1 MKFVAGLT
9 CHLCGAT
16 YPPKASWVC
25 SDCLG
30 PLEVSYDYNAVR
42 KAISREL
49 IESRPRSLWRYVE
62 LLPVEEP
69 RTGFYSGFTPLVRAT
84 RLADALGLDEL
95 YIKDDSVNHP
105 TFSYKDRVVS
115 VAATK
120 AIEFGFPVFGCASTG
135 NLAGSV
141 AAHAARLG
149 LECYVFIPHD
159 LEPAKILGAAIYR
172 PHVVAVDGNYDDVN
186 RLCTQVADRY
196 GWGFANINLR
206 SYYAE
211 GAKTMGF
218 EIAEQLGWRY
228 PDHIVSPVAGGT
240 LLPRIFKG
248 LREFSEVGLVS
259 GRLPRIHAAQ
269 PSGSAPVVRALE
281 AGLEFPEP
289 VKPNTIAK
297 SLAIGNPA
305 DGFQVVK
312 VVKETGGSGAMVS
325 DAEILDAIDLL
336 AAYRRDFH
344 GASRRHDAGCDTR
357 AGEARRDQAERIGR
371 GVHHGE
377 WLQDHRGHGRSRR
390 ATAENRARPVG
401 FRAGCGAAG
410 SDCVRRRMYPVFLK
424 LRGRRVLLVGG
435 GRVAAAKLAG
445 LLAEGANVTVVAPE
459 IRPELRQPGVTI
471 VARAFDPRD
480 VEGVWYVVTAAPRDV
495 NEEVVAAAEHR
506 RVFVNAVD
514 DPSHAS
520 AYAGSVVRRAG
531 VTIAF
536 STDGRAPALAGLL
549 REALDAW
556 LPADLD
562 TWMAAADEA
571 RRKWK
576 RDGVPMEDR
585 RPLLLET
592 LNRLYERK
600 DRSQPEGLEVGV
612 NECP

>member
-16 YPPKASWVC
+16 YPPLASWVC
-25 SDCLG
+25 TECLG
-30 PLEVSYDYNAVR
+30 PLEVSYDYDAAR

-49 IESRPRSLWRYVE
+49 IESRPPSLWRYIE
-62 LLPVEEP
+62 LLPVNEP

-84 RLADALGLDEL
+84 RLAEALGLAEL

-115 VAATK
+115 VAATR
-120 AIEFGFPVFGCASTG
+120 AVELGFPVFGCASTG

-149 LECYVFIPHD
+149 LQCYVFIPHD
-159 LEPAKILGAAIYR
+159 LEPAKILGAAVYR

-248 LREFSEVGLVS
+248 LRELSDVGLVP

-281 AGLEFPEP
+281 AGLEFPDP
-289 VKPNTIAK
+289 VKPDTIAK

-312 VVKETGGSGAMVS
+312 VVRETGGSGAMVS
-325 DAEILDAIDLL
+325 DAEILDGIDLL
-336 AAYRRDFH
+336 AQTEGIFTEP
-344 GASRRHDAGCDTR
+344 AGGTTLAATR
-357 AGEARRDQAERIGR
+357 ALVRRGVIKSDESVVVCITGNGYKTTEVMGDRVDRPLRIGR
-371 GVHHGE
+371 S
-377 WLQDHRGHGRSRR
+377 L
-390 ATAENRARPVG
+390 
-401 FRAGCGAAG
+401 
-410 SDCVRRRMYPVFLK
+410 SDFER
-424 LRGRRVLLVGG
+424 
-435 GRVAAAKLAG
+435 
-445 LLAEGANVTVVAPE
+445 VVAP
-459 IRPELRQPGVTI
+459 Q
-471 VARAFDPRD
+471 
-480 VEGVWYVVTAAPRDV
+480 VVTA
-495 NEEVVAAAEHR
+495 
-506 RVFVNAVD
+506 
-514 DPSHAS
+514 
-520 AYAGSVVRRAG
+520 
-531 VTIAF
+531 
-536 STDGRAPALAGLL
+536 
-549 REALDAW
+549 
-556 LPADLD
+556 
-562 TWMAAADEA
+562 
-571 RRKWK
+571 
-576 RDGVPMEDR
+576 
-585 RPLLLET
+585 
-592 LNRLYERK
+592 
-600 DRSQPEGLEVGV
+600 
-612 NECP
+612 

>member
-30 PLEVSYDYNAVR
+30 PLEVTYDYEAVR
-42 KAISREL
+42 KVITREL

-62 LLPVEEP
+62 LLPVNEP
-69 RTGFYSGFTPLVRAT
+69 RTGFYSGYTPLVRAT
-84 RLADALGLDEL
+84 RLAEALGISEL

-120 AIEFGFPVFGCASTG
+120 AVELGFPVFGCASTG

-149 LECYVFIPHD
+149 LQCYVFIPNN

-172 PHVVAVDGNYDDVN
+172 PHVVAVEGNYDDVN
-186 RLCTQVADRY
+186 RLCTQIADRY

-248 LREFSEVGLVS
+248 LREFSEVGLVE
-259 GRLPRIHAAQ
+259 GPLPRIHAAQ
-269 PSGSAPVVRALE
+269 PEGSAPVIRALE
-281 AGLEFPEP
+281 AGLEFPDP
-289 VKPNTIAK
+289 VKPDTIAK

-325 DAEILDAIDLL
+325 DDEILDAIGLL
-336 AAYRRDFH
+336 ACTEGIFTEP
-344 GASRRHDAGCDTR
+344 AGGTTLAATR
-357 AGEARRDQAERIGR
+357 ALVRRGVIKSNESVVVCITGNGYKTAEVMGERVERPVRIGR
-371 GVHHGE
+371 A
-377 WLQDHRGHGRSRR
+377 L
-390 ATAENRARPVG
+390 
-401 FRAGCGAAG
+401 
-410 SDCVRRRMYPVFLK
+410 SDFER
-424 LRGRRVLLVGG
+424 
-435 GRVAAAKLAG
+435 
-445 LLAEGANVTVVAPE
+445 VVAP
-459 IRPELRQPGVTI
+459 QGVT
-471 VARAFDPRD
+471 A
-480 VEGVWYVVTAAPRDV
+480 
-495 NEEVVAAAEHR
+495 
-506 RVFVNAVD
+506 
-514 DPSHAS
+514 
-520 AYAGSVVRRAG
+520 
-531 VTIAF
+531 
-536 STDGRAPALAGLL
+536 
-549 REALDAW
+549 
-556 LPADLD
+556 
-562 TWMAAADEA
+562 
-571 RRKWK
+571 
-576 RDGVPMEDR
+576 
-585 RPLLLET
+585 
-592 LNRLYERK
+592 
-600 DRSQPEGLEVGV
+600 
-612 NECP
+612 